1 MRSAPRRRLAE
12 WRGAECATWLKAMWA
27 VDVRYDESSEPLDNE
42 GALSAA
48 EAAVAWAEELLAE
61 R

>member
-1 MRSAPRRRLAE
+1 
-12 WRGAECATWLKAMWA
+12 MWA